1 MRYLTKDEIKA
12 NIAYDKLLKA
22 KKICAACGRP
32 FTKVERDKTDDTLCR
47 ECVDALG

>member
-1 MRYLTKDEIKA
+1 MRYLNKEQVKA

-32 FTKVERDKTDDTLCR
+32 FSKIKKAKNRDDLCKD
-47 ECVDALG
+47 CFDALD

>member
-1 MRYLTKDEIKA
+1 MRYLNKEQIKA

-32 FTKVERDKTDDTLCR
+32 FTKVKRAKADDSLCTDCF
-47 ECVDALG
+47 DALD